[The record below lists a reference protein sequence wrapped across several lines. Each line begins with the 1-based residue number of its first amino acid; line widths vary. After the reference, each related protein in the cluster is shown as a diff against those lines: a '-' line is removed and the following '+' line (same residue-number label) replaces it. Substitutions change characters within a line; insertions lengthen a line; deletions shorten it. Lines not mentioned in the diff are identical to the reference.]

1 MYVECPWKTLVTE
14 LVTRTKYIF
23 ADKKRVLIISRQALM
38 ICLQQFHVPS
48 PKQLYFSTWKK
59 LTIEPFYNQLIIT
72 IIITTLLMK
81 YIAILRYWILT
92 YLHWLLLWSTCF
104 ISSLISYHRPTL
116 FCCNFK
122 AQWLKM
128 QPGPLIGFS
137 FPFLSVVRDF
147 THWLRWNLIF
157 FGVYVHDLLILKCWS
172 TSYYSTVALY
182 ILIILIFFVVI
193 IIYLLLLGSILFLS
207 HFRHARFYYCYQ
219 LEKRVISWYLS

>member
-81 YIAILRYWILT
+81 YIAKLRYWILT

-137 FPFLSVVRDF
+137 FPFLSFQWCEILPIDCAGTWFSLVF
-147 THWLRWNLIF
+147 MYTISWFWNADPLA
-157 FGVYVHDLLILKCWS
+157 
-172 TSYYSTVALY
+172 TTVQLLY
-182 ILIILIFFVVI
+182 I
-193 IIYLLLLGSILFLS
+193 Y
-207 HFRHARFYYCYQ
+207 
-219 LEKRVISWYLS
+219 